1 MGKSIVSCSWLMA
14 TTRLVSACPSCA
26 PRLASCPRSPSCSTA
41 VSQRTSSTETTCGR
55 SAWMRSSRPPRK
67 PSCMTLSCR
76 SLRYR
81 GHFVCD
87 VLWWEA
93 EQVRLKWGL
102 LCLCS
107 EDRSAT
113 GAGSDGKQK
122 CKSRQIQAATRGH
135 VNNVGREAGIY
146 TQPGVDEG
154 QLWLMCEWGAGV
166 QVPQLTT
173 RCPFHK
179 SSRFSRF
186 FYRLQD
192 QSSLLNSWKLSE
204 NALFILL
211 FVVYSYS
218 LMGKGA

>member
-107 EDRSAT
+107 ENRSAT

-146 TQPGVDEG
+146 TQPGVDVWMRSRCSG
-154 QLWLMCEWGAGV
+154 TSTHH
-166 QVPQLTT
+166 QVSFSQIFKVFKVLLQTT
-173 RCPFHK
+173 RSIQSVELLETIRKCFIH
-179 SSRFSRF
+179 SFICS
-186 FYRLQD
+186 LQ
-192 QSSLLNSWKLSE
+192 L
-204 NALFILL
+204 
-211 FVVYSYS
+211 
-218 LMGKGA
+218 

>member
-107 EDRSAT
+107 ENRSAT

-135 VNNVGREAGIY
+135 VNNVAGERGWYIY
-146 TQPGVDEG
+146 TARGWCVNEEQVFRYLNSPPGVLFTNLQG
-154 QLWLMCEWGAGV
+154 FQG
-166 QVPQLTT
+166 
-173 RCPFHK
+173 
-179 SSRFSRF
+179 SSTDYKINPVCWTPGNYQKMLYSF
-186 FYRLQD
+186 FYL
-192 QSSLLNSWKLSE
+192 
-204 NALFILL
+204 
-211 FVVYSYS
+211 
-218 LMGKGA
+218 